1 MRLVLRLTIYLLIPI
16 GLVFALDSFLTLR
29 SDLKLLDVDTRRD
42 DATLVRELAIAVE
55 ETWRDAGEQAAV
67 DLVSRF
73 PAMETGIETRI
84 VYLEDVAGP
93 AGVPTVPEAAA
104 KLSRD
109 VPTVQLRA
117 QRSAE
122 LRLFTYLRL
131 DAQGSRRAA
140 LEISEPVSHERDHL
154 AARIPKKLVSAAAML
169 LLCAGVAWAVGVR
182 VVGRPVEMLIVKARR
197 IGGGDFST
205 PLSLRSRDEL
215 SSLAREMNAMAEML
229 EASRRRLEDESAARI
244 AAVEQ
249 LRHADRLTTV
259 GRLAS
264 GLAHELG
271 TPLNVVAGRAQ
282 MIASGECTGR
292 EEVARAARV
301 IGDQADRMTRIVRQ
315 LLGFARHRSGE
326 RTESDLSKLARET
339 ATFLEPLARKRG
351 VRLACAPDRELVVRV
366 DAAQIQQA
374 LTNLVVNAI
383 HASRPDGVVEIRVEA
398 REVATPSTPGHES
411 GRYAVLEVEDHGEGI
426 PDDALP
432 AIFDPFFTTKPVGEG
447 TGLGLAV
454 VHGILEE
461 HRGWI
466 EVRTEPGCGS
476 CFSAFVPAGGAD
488 EPSNPD
494 RR

>member
-1 MRLVLRLTIYLLIPI
+1 MRLVRRLTIYLLIPI

-29 SDLKLLDVDTRRD
+29 SDLKLLDADMRRD
-42 DATLVRELAIAVE
+42 DATLARELAIAVE
-55 ETWRDAGEQAAV
+55 EAWRDAGERAAV

-73 PAMETGIETRI
+73 PAVETGIETRI
-84 VYLEDVAGP
+84 VYLDDVAGP

-109 VPTVQLRA
+109 VPTVQLRV
-117 QRSAE
+117 QDGAE

-140 LEISEPVSHERDHL
+140 LEISELVSHERDHL
-154 AARIPKKLVSAAAML
+154 AARIPKKLVSAATMF

-182 VVGRPVEMLIVKARR
+182 VVGRPVDMLIVKARR

-205 PLSLRSRDEL
+205 PLSLTSRDEL

-259 GRLAS
+259 GKLAA

-282 MIASGECTGR
+282 MIASGESTDR

-301 IGDQADRMTRIVRQ
+301 IGDQAERMTRIIRQ
-315 LLGFARHRSGE
+315 LLGFARHRSGARAE
-326 RTESDLSKLARET
+326 ADLSKLASET
-339 ATFLEPLARKRG
+339 VTFLEPLARKCR
-351 VRLACAPDRELVVRV
+351 VRLACAADRELVVRI
-366 DAAQIQQA
+366 DPAQIQQA
-374 LTNLVVNAI
+374 LTNLVMNAI

-398 REVATPSTPGHES
+398 REVATPPSPGHEP

-426 PDDALP
+426 LDDALP

-454 VHGILEE
+454 VYGILQE

-488 EPSNPD
+488 EP
-494 RR
+494 